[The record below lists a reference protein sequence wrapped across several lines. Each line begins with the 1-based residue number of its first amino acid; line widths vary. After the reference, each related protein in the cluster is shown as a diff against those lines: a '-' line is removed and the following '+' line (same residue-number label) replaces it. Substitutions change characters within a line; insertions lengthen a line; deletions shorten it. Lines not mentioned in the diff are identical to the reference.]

1 MGPFRVQRPPLRSR
15 LRSALHATRRPA
27 AGLAMAFGASRPSAL
42 AATLM
47 LRFSTLAVPC
57 LIGVITLL
65 RQKDLSRGGG
75 GPKA

>member
-1 MGPFRVQRPPLRSR
+1 
-15 LRSALHATRRPA
+15 
-27 AGLAMAFGASRPSAL
+27 MAFGASRPSAL
-42 AATLM
+42 AATVM

-75 GPKA
+75 RPNS

>member
-1 MGPFRVQRPPLRSR
+1 MFLVLAHPDPLVPRGPPR
-15 LRSALHATRRPA
+15 LGTSEATA
-27 AGLAMAFGASRPSAL
+27 IGLAMAFGASRPSAL

-75 GPKA
+75 GPNS

>member
-1 MGPFRVQRPPLRSR
+1 
-15 LRSALHATRRPA
+15 
-27 AGLAMAFGASRPSAL
+27 MAFGASRPSAL

-65 RQKDLSRGGG
+65 RQKDLSRGGV